1 MVDGS
6 SICLLG
12 KCLSFLLKRFVFLYI
27 FFIEPEEDAKPV
39 SSIAVKR
46 KADAAE
52 AGSPKKANIA

>member
-6 SICLLG
+6 SISFIREG
-12 KCLSFLLKRFVFLYI
+12 FILSSKAFRFLYI